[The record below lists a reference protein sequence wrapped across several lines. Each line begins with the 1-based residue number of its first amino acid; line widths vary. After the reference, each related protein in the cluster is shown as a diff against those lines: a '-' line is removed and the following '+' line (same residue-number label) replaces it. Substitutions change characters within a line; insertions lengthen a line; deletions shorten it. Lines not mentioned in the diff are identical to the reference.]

1 MKVTVGLL
9 SVLILVGFGLVA
21 CGDDGDTGPDADPTP
36 TSSPATATSE
46 PEPTATAP
54 PAPTPVAT
62 ADPTATA
69 MATGTPEADVR
80 IPETPVGEQLTWFIG
95 VLNSPNPV
103 GADEYSER
111 FATVF
116 TDAVPLVQFVAITA
130 QTAAVN
136 APFTLTGFA
145 EPPTFSRAVAQL
157 QGTTGEEFLVAISVE
172 ETSPYRINGLQIIP
186 AEGMDM
192 TPDQFAS
199 WDELDATLTELAS
212 QASFLVS
219 EVDAGGTLQPVHSLN
234 GDERLGIGS
243 AFKLYILGEL
253 AQQVESGNITWD
265 DELGVREEWKSLPS
279 GVMQNL
285 PDGVSVSLQEYARQM
300 ISISDNTATD
310 HLLFHLG
317 RENVEAFQSE
327 MGHAEPSVNVPM
339 MSTRELF
346 VLKLVFTADQRAEY
360 LSSSA
365 DERRAMLDG
374 AIAETPVTIDDAMT
388 WSSPIDIQSLE
399 WFASVSELSQAMV
412 TLRDMS
418 QRPGLEPVADIL
430 SINPGIEI
438 DPDVWTY
445 VGYKGGSEPGVLNLT
460 WVLERADGRWFT
472 LSVTLNDPDSLIDEM
487 AALRAVSGAV
497 LLLEQAR

>member
-80 IPETPVGEQLTWFIG
+80 IPETPVGEQLTWFIE

-199 WDELDATLTELAS
+199 WDEFDTTLAELAS
-212 QASFLVS
+212 QVSFLAS

-234 GDERLGIGS
+234 EDERLGIGS

-253 AQQVESGNITWD
+253 ARQVESGNITWD
-265 DELGVREEWKSLPS
+265 DELAVREEWKSLPS
-279 GVMQNL
+279 GVMQNCRKAL
-285 PDGVSVSLQEYARQM
+285 PSACRS
-300 ISISDNTATD
+300 TP
-310 HLLFHLG
+310 G
-317 RENVEAFQSE
+317 R
-327 MGHAEPSVNVPM
+327 
-339 MSTRELF
+339 
-346 VLKLVFTADQRAEY
+346 
-360 LSSSA
+360 
-365 DERRAMLDG
+365 
-374 AIAETPVTIDDAMT
+374 
-388 WSSPIDIQSLE
+388 
-399 WFASVSELSQAMV
+399 
-412 TLRDMS
+412 
-418 QRPGLEPVADIL
+418 
-430 SINPGIEI
+430 
-438 DPDVWTY
+438 
-445 VGYKGGSEPGVLNLT
+445 
-460 WVLERADGRWFT
+460 
-472 LSVTLNDPDSLIDEM
+472 
-487 AALRAVSGAV
+487 
-497 LLLEQAR
+497 